1 MSTSIPAEAALPSCE
16 RSRKAMR
23 YCTREPV
30 KCRPEA
36 ELDEKKKKKRTYQNA
51 DERTEDEIEPAQE
64 DLLLRGANHIAHELL
79 VRRVLV
85 DFLLGVTNVTF
96 EEVAVLL
103 DGGADVALLFGG
115 AHRSLSKGSFGGE
128 RSRTDTNNLFLARLR
143 SP

>member
-1 MSTSIPAEAALPSCE
+1 MK
-16 RSRKAMR
+16 R
-23 YCTREPV
+23 
-30 KCRPEA
+30 
-36 ELDEKKKKKRTYQNA
+36 KKRNYQNA
-51 DERTEDEIEPAQE
+51 DERTKNEVEPAQE
-64 DLLLRGANHIAHELL
+64 DLLLCRIDHIAHELL
-79 VRRVLV
+79 VGRVLV

-115 AHRSLSKGSFGGE
+115 AHRSLSRGSFVGE

>member
-1 MSTSIPAEAALPSCE
+1 
-16 RSRKAMR
+16 MR

-36 ELDEKKKKKRTYQNA
+36 ELDEKEKKRTYQNA

-64 DLLLRGANHIAHELL
+64 DLLLRRANHIAHELL
-79 VRRVLV
+79 VRRMLV
-85 DFLLGVTNVTF
+85 NFLFGVTNVTF

-103 DGGADVALLFGG
+103 DGGADVALLFG